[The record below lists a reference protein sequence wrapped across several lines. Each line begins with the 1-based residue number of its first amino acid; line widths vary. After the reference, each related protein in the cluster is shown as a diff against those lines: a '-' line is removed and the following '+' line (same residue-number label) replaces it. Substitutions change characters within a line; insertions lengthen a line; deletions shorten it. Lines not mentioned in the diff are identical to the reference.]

1 MRSFCR
7 RHLPSSPLEGPNL
20 DGVQLD
26 WAEHLVSITSGSP
39 SVSWVQGDGCNARTR
54 YWRKLTLSV
63 LAVVSAAC
71 AGAFIAFLLDQPWSV
86 RNHRWRDD
94 AALVERIIQAESSGN
109 ARAKNTR
116 SSATG
121 AGQFLDETWLELIR
135 KHRPDLKGLD
145 NADLLQLRYDPTL
158 VRAMTLHLVE
168 RNAVILR
175 NKGVPITAATLYLA
189 HFAGGAGAAAI
200 LTAPPDADAA
210 ETMAAA
216 DASRRS
222 SPEKIVKANPF
233 LAGLSTAALKRW
245 AELKM
250 RAP

>member
-1 MRSFCR
+1 MRSSCR
-7 RHLPSSPLEGPNL
+7 RQLPRSPLEGLILDELNL
-20 DGVQLD
+20 NGPEDPG
-26 WAEHLVSITSGSP
+26 SISSRSP
-39 SVSWVQGDGCNARTR
+39 AASRAQGDKCNAPAR
-54 YWRKLTLSV
+54 YRRKLTLSA
-63 LAVVSAAC
+63 LAVVGAAV
-71 AGAFIAFLLDQPWSV
+71 AGAFIAFLLDQPWSG
-86 RNHRWRDD
+86 RNHPSRD
-94 AALVERIIQAESSGN
+94 AAVWVERIIQAESGGS

-121 AGQFLDETWLELIR
+121 AGQFLDETWLELVR

-145 NADLLQLRYDPTL
+145 NTDVLQLRYDPTL
-158 VRAMTLHLVE
+158 ARAMTLHLVE
-168 RNAVILR
+168 RNAAILR

-200 LTAPPDADAA
+200 LSAPPNADAA

-216 DASRRS
+216 DASRRT

-233 LAGLSTAALKRW
+233 LAGLSTGALKRW

-250 RAP
+250 QIR